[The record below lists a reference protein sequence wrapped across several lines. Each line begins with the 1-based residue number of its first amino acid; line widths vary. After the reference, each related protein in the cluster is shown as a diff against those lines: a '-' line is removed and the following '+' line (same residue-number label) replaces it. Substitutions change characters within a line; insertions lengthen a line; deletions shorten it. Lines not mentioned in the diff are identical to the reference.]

1 MNPYDGPVQLNSH
14 FFAYLIYMVLYEGDE
29 AHAYLLV
36 AEARVLLRIEYRQC
50 NGYLK
55 REARIRPYEE

>member
-1 MNPYDGPVQLNSH
+1 
-14 FFAYLIYMVLYEGDE
+14 MVLYEGDE

-55 REARIRPYEE
+55 REARIRPYEEEHCRYCADHSAYERED